1 MTRDVYEIGDVFSE
15 SKASDVT
22 YVAPAEAQRLKGS
35 LATPGKHVTLVG
47 PSGSGKS
54 TVAKRAL
61 EAAGLDPE
69 RIHSFNA
76 RAHARAQSIFTVLGA
91 ELGVGRTAKAVV
103 PRLRAFDLIMI
114 DDVHHLSLKAR
125 TELAAHLKLWHEHGI
140 RLFMIGIAKTSEAI
154 LGHDPELAIR
164 NDAWY
169 LGTQSDEF
177 MDALMTKG
185 ERALNIRFDD
195 ASRGAAIKAARGSP
209 SIFQAICRSAC
220 VEADVMWTVTEPRQV
235 SIDLAVV
242 RPLVA
247 QQYDGR
253 YIPKIVGLT
262 QGRRGRRSA
271 HDIYF
276 KFIERAASSAGFRIS
291 YDELRAAVVG
301 TADPAMKG
309 RVESAFYRAIKSL
322 PAVIEQ
328 NGLDETLTYE
338 HRTLT
343 IDDPAFRFYLDHL
356 DLSRV
361 RSEVIVRRAGYEYDV
376 AVSFAGNDRPVVER
390 LVEVL
395 QDHNLRVFYDFEQ
408 QADLWGKDL
417 RRELAHLY
425 GQRAQ
430 FMIVCLSD
438 DYPERDWTTFEYEIG
453 RDAAS
458 KRTEDYLL
466 PLIVGANRPP
476 ITGLPTTVGF
486 ISLHDRSMEEV
497 ADLVLQKLAALQ
509 EISPNALRLR
519 PAP

>member
-1 MTRDVYEIGDVFSE
+1 MTRAVYQMTNVFNE
-15 SKASDVT
+15 SQASDVT

-54 TVAKRAL
+54 TVAAWAL
-61 EAAGLDPE
+61 EAAGIDTE
-69 RIHSFNA
+69 RIHKFNG
-76 RAHARAQSIFTVLGA
+76 RTHAKAQSIFTVLGS
-91 ELGVGRTAKAVV
+91 ELGVGRSAKAVEA
-103 PRLRAFDLIMI
+103 RLRTFELIMI
-114 DDVHHLSLKAR
+114 DDVHHLSPKAR
-125 TELAAHLKLWHEHGI
+125 TELASRLKLWHERGI
-140 RLFMIGIAKTSEAI
+140 RLFMIGIGRTSEAI

-177 MDALMTKG
+177 MDTLMTKG

-220 VEADVMWTVTEPRQV
+220 VEADVMRTAAEPRQV
-235 SIDLAVV
+235 SIDLTVV
-242 RPLVA
+242 RRLVA

-253 YIPKIVGLT
+253 YIPKIVGLAR
-262 QGRRGRRSA
+262 GRRGARSA

-276 KFIERAASSAGFRIS
+276 KIVERAASSTRFRIS
-291 YDELRAAVVG
+291 YDELRDAVVG
-301 TADPAMKG
+301 TAEPAAKG
-309 RVESAFYRAIKSL
+309 RIQSAFYRAIRSL
-322 PAVIEQ
+322 PTVIEE
-328 NGLDETLTYE
+328 NGLDEALTYE
-338 HRTLT
+338 HGMLM

-356 DLSRV
+356 DLTRV

-376 AVSFAGNDRPVVER
+376 AVSFAGRDRSVVKR

-395 QDHNLRVFYDFEQ
+395 QDRGLNVFYDFDQ
-408 QADLWGKDL
+408 QAELWGKDL
-417 RRELAHLY
+417 RRELAHIY
-425 GQRAQ
+425 GQRAA

-458 KRTEDYLL
+458 KRTDDYLL
-466 PLIVGANRPP
+466 PLVVGTNRPP
-476 ITGLPTTVGF
+476 ITGLPATVGF

-509 EISPNALRLR
+509 DISPSALRRR

>member
-1 MTRDVYEIGDVFSE
+1 MTPDVYQMANVFNE
-15 SKASDVT
+15 SQASDVT

-54 TVAKRAL
+54 TLARWAL
-61 EAAGLDPE
+61 EAVGFDAE
-69 RIHSFNA
+69 RILCFNA

-91 ELGVGRTAKAVV
+91 ELGVGRAAQAVE
-103 PRLRAFDLIMI
+103 PRLRELDLIVI

-125 TELAAHLKLWHEHGI
+125 TQLASRLKLWHESGI

-169 LGTQSDEF
+169 LGTQSDQF
-177 MDALMTKG
+177 MDALMTQG

-209 SIFQAICRSAC
+209 SIFQAICRAAC
-220 VEADVMWTVTEPRQV
+220 VEADVMRTAAEPRQV
-235 SIDLAVV
+235 AIDLAVV
-242 RPLVA
+242 RRLVA
-247 QQYDGR
+247 KQYDGR
-253 YIPKIVGLT
+253 YIPKIIGLT
-262 QGRRGRRSA
+262 QGRRSA
-271 HDIYF
+271 HDVYF
-276 KFIERAASSAGFRIS
+276 TFIQRAASSTGFRIS

-301 TADPAMKG
+301 TADPAM
-309 RVESAFYRAIKSL
+309 RSRLESAFYRAIKAL
-322 PAVIEQ
+322 PTLITK

-343 IDDPAFRFYLDHL
+343 IHDPAFRFYLDHL
-356 DLSRV
+356 DLTRV
-361 RSEVIVRRAGYEYDV
+361 RSEVVPRRSGYEYDV
-376 AVSFAGNDRPVVER
+376 AVSFAGNDRSVVEKF
-390 LVEVL
+390 VEVL
-395 QDHNLRVFYDFEQ
+395 EERNISVFYDFRQ

-417 RRELAHLY
+417 RRELARIY
-425 GQRAQ
+425 GQQAQ

-438 DYPERDWTTFEYEIG
+438 DYPERDWTTFEFEIG
-453 RDAAS
+453 RDAARA
-458 KRTEDYLL
+458 RTDDYLL
-466 PLIVGANRPP
+466 PLIVGADRPP
-476 ITGLPTTVGF
+476 ITGLPATVGF

-497 ADLVLQKLAALQ
+497 ADLLLQKLAALQ

>member
-1 MTRDVYEIGDVFSE
+1 M
-15 SKASDVT
+15 
-22 YVAPAEAQRLKGS
+22 
-35 LATPGKHVTLVG
+35 
-47 PSGSGKS
+47 
-54 TVAKRAL
+54 
-61 EAAGLDPE
+61 
-69 RIHSFNA
+69 
-76 RAHARAQSIFTVLGA
+76 
-91 ELGVGRTAKAVV
+91 RTAA
-103 PRLRAFDLIMI
+103 
-114 DDVHHLSLKAR
+114 
-125 TELAAHLKLWHEHGI
+125 
-140 RLFMIGIAKTSEAI
+140 
-154 LGHDPELAIR
+154 
-164 NDAWY
+164 
-169 LGTQSDEF
+169 
-177 MDALMTKG
+177 
-185 ERALNIRFDD
+185 
-195 ASRGAAIKAARGSP
+195 
-209 SIFQAICRSAC
+209 
-220 VEADVMWTVTEPRQV
+220 EPRQV

-276 KFIERAASSAGFRIS
+276 KFIERAASSTGFRIS
-291 YDELRAAVVG
+291 YEELRAAVVG
-301 TADPAMKG
+301 TADPAMKS

-376 AVSFAGNDRPVVER
+376 TLSFAGNDRPVVER

-395 QDHNLRVFYDFEQ
+395 QDHGLRVFYDFEQ

-417 RRELAHLY
+417 RRELARIY

-430 FMIVCLSD
+430 FMIVCLSN

-466 PLIVGANRPP
+466 PLIVGTNRPP

-509 EISPNALRLR
+509 EISPNALRRR